1 MQGNFYV
8 YKKSAAIFY
17 TNNIIIQGSKEID
30 NTIRTLIKKGIAN
43 GINVVTFMLYYAN
56 SNSTATALRVHTGTL
71 NNNQQLK

>member
-43 GINVVTFMLYYAN
+43 GINVVTFMLYYDN
-56 SNSTATALRVHTGTL
+56 SNSTATAIDTRDS
-71 NNNQQLK
+71 NNNQKLK

>member
-1 MQGNFYV
+1 MQRNFYK
-8 YKKSAAIFY
+8 YKKCAVIFY
-17 TNNIIIQGSKEID
+17 ANRIQGSKEIN